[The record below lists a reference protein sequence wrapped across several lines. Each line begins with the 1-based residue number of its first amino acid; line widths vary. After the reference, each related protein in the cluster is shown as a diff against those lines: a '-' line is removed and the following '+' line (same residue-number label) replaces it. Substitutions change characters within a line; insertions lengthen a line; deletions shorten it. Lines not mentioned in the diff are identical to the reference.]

1 MSSNKTIG
9 LIIAVIGAVITLA
22 GALTYVLDSIEIDEM
37 ISYGIIIAGV
47 IIVVLGVLFMYFLG
61 DMLLGIDP
69 PAAKPAA
76 KAAAKPA
83 AAKASA
89 PKCRAD
95 QVNLGNSKLAKAIK
109 YGAAKID
116 SKVSAGKMSEKDAD
130 KFMEKLMAFA
140 PSVGKDEDAVMI
152 PVGRT
157 IGAIAEF

>member
-9 LIIAVIGAVITLA
+9 LVIAVIGAVITLA

-37 ISYGIIIAGV
+37 ISYVIIIAGV
-47 IIVVLGVLFMYFLG
+47 IIVILGVLFMYFLG
-61 DMLLGIDP
+61 DMLLGTDP

-83 AAKASA
+83 ATKASA

-95 QVNLGNSKLAKAIK
+95 QINLGNSKLAKAMK
-109 YGAAKID
+109 YAADKID
-116 SKVSAGKMSEKDAD
+116 SKVSLGKMSDKDAD
-130 KFMEKLMAFA
+130 IFMGKVMAYA

-152 PVGRT
+152 SIGRL